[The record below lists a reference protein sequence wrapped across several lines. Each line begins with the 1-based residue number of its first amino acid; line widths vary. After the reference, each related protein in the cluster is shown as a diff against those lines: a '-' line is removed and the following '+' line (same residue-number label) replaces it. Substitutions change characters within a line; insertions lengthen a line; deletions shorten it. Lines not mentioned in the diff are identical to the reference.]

1 MSGGRWNY
9 NQCNLG
15 YDMFPGCDVC
25 YGLGDDEK
33 SKYGNYTENV
43 KLARKLNPMED
54 RQLSELV
61 FDVLCLI
68 YSADWYKSGDTC
80 EDTYREDVKFFKEKW
95 LNMKPDES
103 VKEEIVKCLIE
114 LKDELYVTF
123 GFKEAET

>member
-33 SKYGNYTENV
+33 SKYRNYTESV

-68 YSADWYKSGDTC
+68 YSADWYKSGDTG
-80 EDTYREDVKFFKEKW
+80 EDTYREDVKYFKEKW
-95 LNMKPDES
+95 LKIKPDDA
-103 VKEEIVKCLIE
+103 VKAEIDKSINE
-114 LKDELYVTF
+114 LTEELYVAF
-123 GFKEAET
+123 GLKEVGT